1 MTVHDFAAASGLGG
15 MEKRLISLE
24 YQLHDVEYRIRMD
37 LLKRDQAWLERVA
50 TAMSLVCR
58 MVAAAVPTS
67 LQRRYREHPME
78 TPGALPIPDL
88 EPRAIGLEE
97 YHAHTPEKFELL
109 EGYLFDTAEYPDVRR
124 QLLGLLL
131 VNVGLL
137 DAVRLAPEERWR
149 EALQRVY
156 GSAGARGLEGDL
168 PA

>member
-37 LLKRDQAWLERVA
+37 LLKRDHAWLERVT

-58 MVAAAVPTS
+58 MVAAVISPPA
-67 LQRRYREHPME
+67 QRRHREHPME
-78 TPGALPIPDL
+78 NPGALPIPDL
-88 EPRAIGLEE
+88 EPRAIGLEQ

-109 EGYLFDTAEYPDVRR
+109 EGYLFDTAEYPEVRR

-156 GSAGARGLEGDL
+156 GSAGHTG
-168 PA
+168 